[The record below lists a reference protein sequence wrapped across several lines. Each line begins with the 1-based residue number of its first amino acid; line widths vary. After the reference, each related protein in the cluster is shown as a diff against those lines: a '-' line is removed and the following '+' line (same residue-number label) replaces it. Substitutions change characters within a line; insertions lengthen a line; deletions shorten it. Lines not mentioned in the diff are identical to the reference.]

1 MYKCLIFS
9 NAVCFIST
17 IVFLIISYADK
28 DKLYTKECQAKSI
41 QAWLTISFI
50 QFYLMQAF
58 VFGFIKSHSLGRRKQ
73 CFYIWSFASFI
84 FTPYMLGINIWGNLV
99 V

>member
-50 QFYLMQAF
+50 QFYLM
-58 VFGFIKSHSLGRRKQ
+58 
-73 CFYIWSFASFI
+73 
-84 FTPYMLGINIWGNLV
+84 
-99 V
+99 